1 MELCQNSLFDML
13 HEQRLEFTAYERVQI
28 ANDVACAMQYLHE
41 NKIIHRDIK
50 SHNLLVAPGGIVK
63 LCDFGLVKTKNTQ
76 AGTPAYMAPELLE
89 NASFNKSVDVYAFGI
104 LLWELFTGEVPFAGY
119 EIPDIITQVT
129 SGNRLRVPTVDTPV
143 EIRRMIED
151 CWAQDP
157 KARPSFPDILVVLDG
172 LLKDMPQQ
180 SEVDLLAEDG
190 GGDALDD
197 ILFSGK

>member
-1 MELCQNSLFDML
+1 VGAICTTT
-13 HEQRLEFTAYERVQI
+13 TAAATTTAATNPDATTLQ
-28 ANDVACAMQYLHE
+28 
-41 NKIIHRDIK
+41 
-50 SHNLLVAPGGIVK
+50 
-63 LCDFGLVKTKNTQ
+63 TKNTQ

-180 SEVDLLAEDG
+180 VTRSLPKQSGPNSENPSGEGHVPSCSFNAPSLRPPSPRAVAERGRPASG
-190 GGDALDD
+190 GWWRGCA
-197 ILFSGK
+197 